1 MSFDSS
7 VVTNIFLACV
17 ALTNVV
23 ILAIVYQATQKTNGK

>member
-7 VVTNIFLACV
+7 VVTNIFLACI

-23 ILAIVYQATQKTNGK
+23 ILAILYQSSKK